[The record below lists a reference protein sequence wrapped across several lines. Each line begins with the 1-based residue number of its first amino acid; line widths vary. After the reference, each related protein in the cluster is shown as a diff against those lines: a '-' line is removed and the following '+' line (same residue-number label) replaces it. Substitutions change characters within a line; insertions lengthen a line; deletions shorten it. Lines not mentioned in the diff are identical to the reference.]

1 MDKKEMMIVAPRENS
16 KKQTISE
23 KLNAKLKEWIN
34 RNEQLSKLAKY
45 SKDHSLNSYSLL
57 FNICTGF
64 KSLCNTFT
72 RLVFIAF
79 LINVIGQYC
88 PEVATKFPVIFQF
101 YNGVLEVFNF
111 MLITSLKG
119 LKTLC
124 SFNLSEIIAF
134 PFEVI
139 QNFIALLSQFLNWIS
154 NITF

>member
-1 MDKKEMMIVAPRENS
+1 MDKKEIMIVAQENS

-23 KLNAKLKEWIN
+23 KLNAKLKELIN
-34 RNEQLSKLAKY
+34 RNEQLSKLAEY
-45 SKDHSLNSYSLL
+45 SKDHSLNYSLL
-57 FNICTGF
+57 FNISTSF

-124 SFNLSEIIAF
+124 SFNLSEIITF

>member
-1 MDKKEMMIVAPRENS
+1 MDKKEMMIVAQENS

-23 KLNAKLKEWIN
+23 KLNAKLKELIN
-34 RNEQLSKLAKY
+34 RNEQLSKLAEY
-45 SKDHSLNSYSLL
+45 SKDHSLNYSLL
-57 FNICTGF
+57 FNICTSF

-124 SFNLSEIIAF
+124 SFNLSEIITF